1 MTKEQQWLFKQNTFL
16 LFTLPLYL
24 CGKGMKDEN
33 FPVLMAAIHEVK
45 TENKEVEGKYIC
57 YA

>member
-1 MTKEQQWLFKQNTFL
+1 
-16 LFTLPLYL
+16 
-24 CGKGMKDEN
+24 MKDEN
-33 FPVLMAAIHEVK
+33 FPVLMATIHEVK